1 MTEGDDFNDVT
12 QGSGYPSDIDDLDF
26 DCGTS
31 KTFLNPSKEEE
42 PKEVTFFTFFKKTEH
57 NFKRGN

>member
-1 MTEGDDFNDVT
+1 MT